1 MSDERRDRIAPVPDD
16 YENQLTPMQ
25 LMALRNI
32 AGFGWELRFIRRY
45 GVDIPIPVVY
55 SGEGQRIGVIEEDG
69 KLNLEPDI
77 KLREQGSDW
86 TRGRTISAKKNPPWQ
101 SVGEGEGC
109 QGGVRRE
116 LSYKVYLIK

>member
-16 YENQLTPMQ
+16 YENLLTPMQ

-69 KLNLEPDI
+69 KLNLESDI
-77 KLREQGSDW
+77 TLRE
-86 TRGRTISAKKNPPWQ
+86 AKND
-101 SVGEGEGC
+101 
-109 QGGVRRE
+109 
-116 LSYKVYLIK
+116 